1 MDVGE
6 LQTILT
12 LDWKN
17 GLIFIAALII
27 LAVWIIQKFEFICSK
42 LGISTKRMR
51 KEEQQ
56 DRDIAEVKR
65 HVEESEPKIDM
76 LYNSIDEMK
85 NSIKNLSD
93 KVEAM
98 QKIQNEARRNQLRD
112 RIGQSYRYYAAKGE
126 WSTLEKEAFDGLITS
141 YEQAGGK
148 NGTVHSVIIPA
159 SLSWKIID
167 E

>member
-6 LQTILT
+6 LQTILS
-12 LDWKN
+12 LDWKY
-17 GLIFIAALII
+17 GLVFVAAII
-27 LAVWIIQKFEFICSK
+27 IIAVWVIQKFDFLVSRFGFETSK
-42 LGISTKRMR
+42 MR
-51 KEEQQ
+51 KEKQQ
-56 DRDIAEVKR
+56 DKDIEEMKK

-76 LYNSIDEMK
+76 LHDSIDEMK

-98 QKIQNEARRNQLRD
+98 QKIQDEARRNQLRD

-126 WSTLEKEAFDGLITS
+126 WSTLEKEAFDGLISS

-159 SLSWKIID
+159 SLSWNIID